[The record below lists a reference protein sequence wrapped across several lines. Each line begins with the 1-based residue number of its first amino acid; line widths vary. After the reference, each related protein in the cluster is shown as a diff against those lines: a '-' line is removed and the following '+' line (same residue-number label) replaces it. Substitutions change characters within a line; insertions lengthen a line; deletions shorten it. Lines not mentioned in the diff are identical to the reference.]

1 MSGISDFK
9 MRPVQRPDPNTKKPN
24 LSAPPG
30 ACDTHLHIY
39 EPSEIYPLA
48 SERNYTPDPRSTL
61 DDYLA
66 VHRALGL
73 EHAIVV
79 TGSANG
85 TNNQVTM
92 DALAR
97 MGGKFKG
104 LALLDPSITDAEL
117 LRLKN
122 GGITGFR
129 VKANGKGG
137 LSFEDT
143 KRISARVPDF
153 AWHVEFLAQSMAEII
168 HAVPFLRSLNMPC
181 VFDHVAHAEPGMNN
195 DDHEFRELLSVL
207 KNEEHAWINLY
218 SFYQLSKSGPPDYA
232 DMIDVVQKI
241 VDARSDR
248 VVWGSNWPHAGIS
261 VPMPNDGDLLD
272 FLLAVSPDER
282 IRNSILADNPAKLYG
297 WPTMETLNDAK
308 CVVPTT

>member
-1 MSGISDFK
+1 
-9 MRPVQRPDPNTKKPN
+9 MRPVQRPDPNTKKPK

-30 ACDTHLHIY
+30 GCDTHLHVY
-39 EPSEIYPLA
+39 GPFDAYPLVA
-48 SERNYTPDPRSTL
+48 ERNYDPDPHSTL
-61 DDYLA
+61 ADYLK

-73 EHAIVV
+73 ERAVIV

-85 TNNQVTM
+85 TNNRTTM

-97 MGGKFKG
+97 MDGNFKG
-104 LALLDPSITDAEL
+104 LALLDPAISDGEL

-137 LSFEDT
+137 LSFADT
-143 KRISARVPDF
+143 QRISARVADF
-153 AWHVEFLAQSMAEII
+153 AWHVEFLAQSTAEII
-168 HAVPFLRSLNMPC
+168 HAVPFLGSLNMLY
-181 VFDHVAHAEPGMNN
+181 VFDHVAHAEPDHN

-218 SFYQLSKSGPPDYA
+218 SFYQLSKAGPPDYG
-232 DMIDVVQKI
+232 DMVDVVQKI
-241 VDARSDR
+241 ITAAAGR

-272 FLLAVSPDER
+272 FLLAAAPDER

-297 WPTMETLNDAK
+297 WATS
-308 CVVPTT
+308 